1 MKAFSY
7 KRLLDISNSVP
18 PYRGFANRF
27 PIGSRKHNNKY
38 FLKREEDG
46 QIVFDIVYGES
57 WKYDEI
63 SKEEYVRGLLEN
75 RQIYGRGRKQR
86 NLRKIYYKYR
96 AWDHKTGQHS
106 KEFTYTRRTRNH
118 NIHGVVRPD
127 NTFEFTKKHYWQ
139 GDRCFL
145 SQHSAGDFVTD
156 SRRGG
161 LIFRT
166 HNLQMVL
173 PIWTGMRVDCDSMMP
188 TTPFKVVISHVNR
201 KSSKEL
207 ISRYETMFKVSEAM
221 LKSMNLATLW
231 DTGKELLDA
240 LSEGFSVPRQ
250 AEPSDVEK
258 AESLVNEAPLDAF
271 LTYALA
277 FNTRHFAYKVRS
289 EHSRSYETDEYCAN
303 LFMPTKRVITDHIYK
318 KHPEIL
324 KPIEYE
330 GGKNF
335 PACKWGVK
343 VIVDGKEVSQV
354 C

>member
-106 KEFTYTRRTRNH
+106 KAFTYTRRTRDH

-145 SQHSAGDFVTD
+145 SQNSAGYFVTD

-173 PIWTGMRVDCDSMMP
+173 PIWTGMRVDCESMKP

-221 LKSMNLATLW
+221 LKSMNLTTLW
-231 DTGKELLDA
+231 DTGKELADA
-240 LSEGFSVPRQ
+240 LSNST
-250 AEPSDVEK
+250 EK

-271 LTYALA
+271 LSYALA
-277 FNTRHFAYKVRS
+277 FNTHHFAYKVRS

-303 LFMPTKRVITDHIYK
+303 LFTPTKRAITEHIYK
-318 KHPEIL
+318 RHPEIL